1 MYCLTSLR
9 MAQTAEFWITESR
22 KAEMG
27 FRLGSTIPSATPFT
41 NFPAKEKSTLVGVR
55 LKQAHINY
63 QWFKAGKE
71 NTKMFPVDVFT
82 QRMDEFCF
90 LPTIFI
96 PGLNFS
102 QSSTCFKTWA
112 ATCLTGRAI
121 KSKYILTS
129 TNTSF

>member
-1 MYCLTSLR
+1 
-9 MAQTAEFWITESR
+9 
-22 KAEMG
+22 MG

-41 NFPAKEKSTLVGVR
+41 NFPAKEKSTLVWVR
-55 LKQAHINY
+55 PKQAHINY
-63 QWFKAGKE
+63 QWLKAGKE

-102 QSSTCFKTWA
+102 QSSTCSKT
-112 ATCLTGRAI
+112 
-121 KSKYILTS
+121 
-129 TNTSF
+129 